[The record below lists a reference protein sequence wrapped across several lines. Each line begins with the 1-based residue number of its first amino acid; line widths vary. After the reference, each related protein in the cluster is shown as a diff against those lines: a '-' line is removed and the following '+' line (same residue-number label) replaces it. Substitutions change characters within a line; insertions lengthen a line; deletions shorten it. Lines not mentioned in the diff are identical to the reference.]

1 MKWLAGSCA
10 DRLRSTLFRRGRTPG
25 LRTAKV
31 TLAVVAAYLLAEVLH
46 LSEHPIVAPLVALL
60 VVQLTLYQSLAHG
73 LGRVGGVLAGVAV
86 AVLVAHFVG
95 LTWWSLGAVVAGS
108 IVVGKVLRLGP
119 HLFEAPISA
128 MLLLEVGGS
137 GSLGVARVEEAILG
151 ALVGVAVSMLVAP
164 PLYLQPAG
172 AAIGELAERMSRF
185 AAGFGAGILEPWSRH
200 AADHWMGQARAVAD
214 EVNRAELTVARAE
227 EAARLN
233 PRGRRGRDAHP
244 RFRAPS
250 PPSSGCHL
258 LRTLA
263 RAVLDR
269 TYFVPAGEQATAYT
283 PAQRAALGDLLA
295 TAAGAIKAVAP
306 IAAGGEAAD
315 AARLL
320 VEEHLTALDE
330 RRTRLARVLAVDPLV
345 DEAAW
350 SQHGSL
356 LAAVDRL
363 RVEIAAAAREVEPP
377 SSPRRRWR
385 SRSAAGSTPWRP
397 RPPAWPTDP
406 APQRAARSVASGK
419 FDAPNAALLTSGAT
433 AGRRAQRGGSS
444 DVTRSSIRRWMSSA
458 SSSQPNTQTVA
469 TPSKLTSRRVE
480 KNSSQ
485 FTSPLPISLC
495 WWIRASTPGGLMM

>member
-1 MKWLAGSCA
+1 M
-10 DRLRSTLFRRGRTPG
+10 
-25 LRTAKV
+25 
-31 TLAVVAAYLLAEVLH
+31 VAAYLLAEVLH

-60 VVQLTLYQSLAHG
+60 VVQLTLYQSIAHG

-128 MLLLEVGGS
+128 MLLLEVGG
-137 GSLGVARVEEAILG
+137 GGTLGLARVEEAILG

-172 AAIGELAERMSRF
+172 AAIGELAERMGRF
-185 AAGFGAGILEPWSRH
+185 AAEFGAGIVEPWSRQ
-200 AADHWMGQARAVAD
+200 AADQWMAQARGVAD

-244 RFRAPS
+244 RFRAALTALER
-250 PPSSGCHL
+250 CHL
-258 LRTLA
+258 TLRTLA

-269 TYFVPAGEQATAYT
+269 TYFVPDGEQATAYT
-283 PAQRAALGDLLA
+283 REQRVALGDLLG
-295 TAAGAIKAVAP
+295 TAAGAITAVAP

-320 VEEHLTALDE
+320 VEEHLAALDE
-330 RRTRLARVLAVDPLV
+330 RRTRLSRVLAVDPLV

-363 RVEIAAAAREVEPP
+363 RVEIAAAAREVDPP
-377 SSPRRRWR
+377 EQPEAPLAKQVRRWVD
-385 SRSAAGSTPWRP
+385 SMEAA
-397 RPPAWPTDP
+397 
-406 APQRAARSVASGK
+406 
-419 FDAPNAALLTSGAT
+419 
-433 AGRRAQRGGSS
+433 
-444 DVTRSSIRRWMSSA
+444 
-458 SSSQPNTQTVA
+458 
-469 TPSKLTSRRVE
+469 TSR
-480 KNSSQ
+480 
-485 FTSPLPISLC
+485 L
-495 WWIRASTPGGLMM
+495 AD

>member
-1 MKWLAGSCA
+1 MSRLAGSCA
-10 DRLRSTLFRRGRTPG
+10 DHLRSTLFRRGRTPG

-60 VVQLTLYQSLAHG
+60 VVQLTLYQSIVHG

-108 IVVGKVLRLGP
+108 IAVGKVLRLGP

-128 MLLLEVGGS
+128 MLLLEVGG
-137 GSLGVARVEEAILG
+137 GGTLGLARVEEAILG

-233 PRGRRGRDAHP
+233 PRGRIGRDAHP
-244 RFRAPS
+244 RFRAALTALER
-250 PPSSGCHL
+250 CHL
-258 LRTLA
+258 TLRTLA

-283 PAQRAALGDLLA
+283 PAQRAALGELLA

-306 IAAGGEAAD
+306 IATGGEAAD

-320 VEEHLTALDE
+320 AEEHLGALDE
-330 RRTRLARVLAVDPLV
+330 RRTQLAGVLAVDPLV

-363 RVEIAAAAREVEPP
+363 RVEIAAAAREVETPTQP
-377 SSPRRRWR
+377 EGPLAKQVRRWVD
-385 SRSAAGSTPWRP
+385 SMEAA
-397 RPPAWPTDP
+397 
-406 APQRAARSVASGK
+406 
-419 FDAPNAALLTSGAT
+419 
-433 AGRRAQRGGSS
+433 
-444 DVTRSSIRRWMSSA
+444 
-458 SSSQPNTQTVA
+458 
-469 TPSKLTSRRVE
+469 TSRM
-480 KNSSQ
+480 
-485 FTSPLPISLC
+485 
-495 WWIRASTPGGLMM
+495 AD

>member
-1 MKWLAGSCA
+1 MSRLAGSLA
-10 DRLRSTLFRRGRTPG
+10 DRLRSTLIRRGRTPG

-31 TLAVVAAYLLAEVLH
+31 TLAVIAAYLLAEALH
-46 LSEHPIVAPLVALL
+46 LSDHHPIVAPLVALL

-137 GSLGVARVEEAILG
+137 GSLGLARVEEAILG
-151 ALVGVAVSMLVAP
+151 ALVGVAVSLLVAP

-172 AAIGELAERMSRF
+172 AAIGELAERMARF
-185 AAGFGAGILEPWSRH
+185 ARGLGEAVQEPWSRH
-200 AADHWMGQARAVAD
+200 AADHWMAQARGVAD
-214 EVNRAELTVARAE
+214 EVSRAELTVARAE

-244 RFRAPS
+244 RLRNTLTALER
-250 PPSSGCHL
+250 CHL
-258 LRTLA
+258 TLRTLA

-269 TYFVPAGEQATAYT
+269 TYFVPATEQATAYT
-283 PAQRAALGDLLA
+283 PVQREALGELLS
-295 TAAGAIKAVAP
+295 TAAGAIQAVAP
-306 IAAGGEAAD
+306 IAAGGDGAAT
-315 AARLL
+315 ARRS
-320 VEEHLTALDE
+320 VDDHLTALDE
-330 RRTRLARVLAVDPLV
+330 RRTRLAGLLAVDPGV

-363 RVEIAAAAREVEPP
+363 RVEIAAAAREVDPPTQPEPP
-377 SSPRRRWR
+377 IARQVRRWVD
-385 SRSAAGSTPWRP
+385 SLEAAT
-397 RPPAWPTDP
+397 
-406 APQRAARSVASGK
+406 
-419 FDAPNAALLTSGAT
+419 
-433 AGRRAQRGGSS
+433 GRLA
-444 DVTRSSIRRWMSSA
+444 D
-458 SSSQPNTQTVA
+458 
-469 TPSKLTSRRVE
+469 
-480 KNSSQ
+480 
-485 FTSPLPISLC
+485 
-495 WWIRASTPGGLMM
+495 

>member
-1 MKWLAGSCA
+1 MSRLAGSFA

-60 VVQLTLYQSLAHG
+60 VVQLTLYQSLVHG

-137 GSLGVARVEEAILG
+137 GSLGVARVEEAVLG

-244 RFRAPS
+244 RLRATLTALER
-250 PPSSGCHL
+250 CHL
-258 LRTLA
+258 TLRTLA

-283 PAQRAALGDLLA
+283 PPQRAALGDLLA

-363 RVEIAAAAREVEPP
+363 RVEIAAAAREVETPTQP
-377 SSPRRRWR
+377 EAPLAKQVRRWVD
-385 SRSAAGSTPWRP
+385 SMEAA
-397 RPPAWPTDP
+397 
-406 APQRAARSVASGK
+406 
-419 FDAPNAALLTSGAT
+419 
-433 AGRRAQRGGSS
+433 
-444 DVTRSSIRRWMSSA
+444 
-458 SSSQPNTQTVA
+458 
-469 TPSKLTSRRVE
+469 TSR
-480 KNSSQ
+480 
-485 FTSPLPISLC
+485 L
-495 WWIRASTPGGLMM
+495 AD

>member
-1 MKWLAGSCA
+1 MSRLAGSFL
-10 DRLRSTLFRRGRTPG
+10 DRLRSTLIRRGRTPG

-60 VVQLTLYQSLAHG
+60 VVQLTLYQSIVHG

-128 MLLLEVGGS
+128 MLLLEVGG
-137 GSLGVARVEEAILG
+137 GGTLGLARVEEAVLG

-172 AAIGELAERMSRF
+172 EAIGELAERMGRF
-185 AAGFGAGILEPWSRH
+185 ATGFGAAIQQPWSRQ

-227 EAARLN
+227 EAARMN

-244 RFRAPS
+244 RLRAS
-250 PPSSGCHL
+250 LTALERCHL
-258 LRTLA
+258 TLRTFA

-269 TYFVPAGEQATAYT
+269 TYFVPDGEQAAAYT
-283 PAQRAALGDLLA
+283 RAQREALSELLG
-295 TAAGAIKAVAP
+295 TAAAAIKAVAP
-306 IAAGGEAAD
+306 IASGGDGAA
-315 AARLL
+315 AARLQVEGLL
-320 VEEHLTALDE
+320 VALDE
-330 RRTRLARVLAVDPLV
+330 RRTRLAAVLTVDPSV

-356 LAAVDRL
+356 LAAADRL

-377 SSPRRRWR
+377 VQSEAPLAKQVRRWVD
-385 SRSAAGSTPWRP
+385 SMEAA
-397 RPPAWPTDP
+397 
-406 APQRAARSVASGK
+406 
-419 FDAPNAALLTSGAT
+419 
-433 AGRRAQRGGSS
+433 
-444 DVTRSSIRRWMSSA
+444 
-458 SSSQPNTQTVA
+458 
-469 TPSKLTSRRVE
+469 TSR
-480 KNSSQ
+480 
-485 FTSPLPISLC
+485 L
-495 WWIRASTPGGLMM
+495 AD

>member
-1 MKWLAGSCA
+1 MSRPTQVKWLAGSCA

-60 VVQLTLYQSLAHG
+60 VVQLTLYQSLVHG

-137 GSLGVARVEEAILG
+137 GSLGVARVEEAVLG

-185 AAGFGAGILEPWSRH
+185 ASGFGAGILEPWSRH

-244 RFRAPS
+244 RFRATLTALER
-250 PPSSGCHL
+250 CHL
-258 LRTLA
+258 TLRTLA

-283 PAQRAALGDLLA
+283 PPQQAALGDLLA

-306 IAAGGEAAD
+306 IAAGGEAAN
-315 AARLL
+315 AARVL

-363 RVEIAAAAREVEPP
+363 RVEIAAAAREVEPTEQP
-377 SSPRRRWR
+377 EAPLAKQVRRWVD
-385 SRSAAGSTPWRP
+385 SMEAA
-397 RPPAWPTDP
+397 
-406 APQRAARSVASGK
+406 
-419 FDAPNAALLTSGAT
+419 
-433 AGRRAQRGGSS
+433 
-444 DVTRSSIRRWMSSA
+444 
-458 SSSQPNTQTVA
+458 
-469 TPSKLTSRRVE
+469 TSR
-480 KNSSQ
+480 
-485 FTSPLPISLC
+485 L
-495 WWIRASTPGGLMM
+495 AD

>member
-1 MKWLAGSCA
+1 MRWLAGSCA

-60 VVQLTLYQSLAHG
+60 VVQLTLYQSLVHG

-137 GSLGVARVEEAILG
+137 GSLGVARVEEAVLG

-244 RFRAPS
+244 RFRAALTALER
-250 PPSSGCHL
+250 CHL
-258 LRTLA
+258 TLRTLA

-283 PAQRAALGDLLA
+283 PAQRAALGDLLV

-363 RVEIAAAAREVEPP
+363 RVEIAAAAREVETPTQP
-377 SSPRRRWR
+377 EAPLAKQVRRWVD
-385 SRSAAGSTPWRP
+385 SMEAA
-397 RPPAWPTDP
+397 
-406 APQRAARSVASGK
+406 
-419 FDAPNAALLTSGAT
+419 
-433 AGRRAQRGGSS
+433 
-444 DVTRSSIRRWMSSA
+444 
-458 SSSQPNTQTVA
+458 
-469 TPSKLTSRRVE
+469 TSR
-480 KNSSQ
+480 
-485 FTSPLPISLC
+485 L
-495 WWIRASTPGGLMM
+495 AD

>member
-1 MKWLAGSCA
+1 MSRLAGSFA
-10 DRLRSTLFRRGRTPG
+10 DRIRSTLFRRGRTPG

-60 VVQLTLYQSLAHG
+60 VVQLTLYQSIAHG

-128 MLLLEVGGS
+128 MLLLEVGG
-137 GSLGVARVEEAILG
+137 GGTLGLARVEEAILG
-151 ALVGVAVSMLVAP
+151 ALVGIAVSMLVAP

-172 AAIGELAERMSRF
+172 AAIGELAERMGRF
-185 AAGFGAGILEPWSRH
+185 AAEFGAGIVEPWSRQ
-200 AADHWMGQARAVAD
+200 AADHWMAQARGVAD

-244 RFRAPS
+244 RFRAALTALER
-250 PPSSGCHL
+250 CHL
-258 LRTLA
+258 TLRTLA

-269 TYFVPAGEQATAYT
+269 TYFVPDGEQATAYT
-283 PAQRAALGDLLA
+283 REQREALGDLLG
-295 TAAGAIKAVAP
+295 TAAGAITAVAP
-306 IAAGGEAAD
+306 IAAGGEVAD
-315 AARLL
+315 VARPLID
-320 VEEHLTALDE
+320 EHLAALDE
-330 RRTRLARVLAVDPLV
+330 RRTWLSRVLAVDPLV

-363 RVEIAAAAREVEPP
+363 RVEIAAAAREVETPTQP
-377 SSPRRRWR
+377 EAPLAKQVRRWVD
-385 SRSAAGSTPWRP
+385 SMEAA
-397 RPPAWPTDP
+397 
-406 APQRAARSVASGK
+406 
-419 FDAPNAALLTSGAT
+419 
-433 AGRRAQRGGSS
+433 
-444 DVTRSSIRRWMSSA
+444 
-458 SSSQPNTQTVA
+458 
-469 TPSKLTSRRVE
+469 TSR
-480 KNSSQ
+480 
-485 FTSPLPISLC
+485 L
-495 WWIRASTPGGLMM
+495 AD

>member
-1 MKWLAGSCA
+1 MSRLAGSCA
-10 DRLRSTLFRRGRTPG
+10 DRIRSTLFRRGRTPG

-46 LSEHPIVAPLVALL
+46 LAEHPIVAPLVALL
-60 VVQLTLYQSLAHG
+60 VVQLTLYQSLVHG

-137 GSLGVARVEEAILG
+137 GSLGVARVEEAVLG
-151 ALVGVAVSMLVAP
+151 ALVGIAVSMLVAP

-244 RFRAPS
+244 RLRATLTALER
-250 PPSSGCHL
+250 CHL
-258 LRTLA
+258 TLRTLA

-283 PAQRAALGDLLA
+283 PAQRAALGDLLT

-363 RVEIAAAAREVEPP
+363 RVEIAAAAREVETPTQP
-377 SSPRRRWR
+377 EAPLAKQVRRWVD
-385 SRSAAGSTPWRP
+385 SMEAA
-397 RPPAWPTDP
+397 
-406 APQRAARSVASGK
+406 
-419 FDAPNAALLTSGAT
+419 
-433 AGRRAQRGGSS
+433 
-444 DVTRSSIRRWMSSA
+444 
-458 SSSQPNTQTVA
+458 
-469 TPSKLTSRRVE
+469 TSR
-480 KNSSQ
+480 
-485 FTSPLPISLC
+485 L
-495 WWIRASTPGGLMM
+495 AD

>member
-1 MKWLAGSCA
+1 MSRLAGSFA

-60 VVQLTLYQSLAHG
+60 VVQLTLYQSLVHG

-137 GSLGVARVEEAILG
+137 GSLGVARVEEAVLG

-244 RFRAPS
+244 RLRSTLTALER
-250 PPSSGCHL
+250 CHL
-258 LRTLA
+258 TLRTLA

-283 PAQRAALGDLLA
+283 PAQRAALGELLA

-320 VEEHLTALDE
+320 AEEHLTALDE

-363 RVEIAAAAREVEPP
+363 RVEIAAAAREVETPTQP
-377 SSPRRRWR
+377 EAPLAKQVRRWVD
-385 SRSAAGSTPWRP
+385 SMEAA
-397 RPPAWPTDP
+397 
-406 APQRAARSVASGK
+406 
-419 FDAPNAALLTSGAT
+419 
-433 AGRRAQRGGSS
+433 
-444 DVTRSSIRRWMSSA
+444 
-458 SSSQPNTQTVA
+458 
-469 TPSKLTSRRVE
+469 TSRLAE
-480 KNSSQ
+480 
-485 FTSPLPISLC
+485 
-495 WWIRASTPGGLMM
+495 